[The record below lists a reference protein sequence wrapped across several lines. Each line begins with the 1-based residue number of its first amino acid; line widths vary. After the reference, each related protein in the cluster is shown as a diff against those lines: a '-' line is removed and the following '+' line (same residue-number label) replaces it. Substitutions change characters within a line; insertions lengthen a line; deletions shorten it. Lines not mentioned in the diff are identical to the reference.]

1 MTQELYSLRILGI
14 PSLMFPL
21 IITGADLPRGLLGHE
36 HSHPSSTLGEACAP
50 CWGMR
55 TGSPAPAS
63 MASFAPVASLQRW
76 VPNWSGYF
84 AGQTSAAGNCL
95 ASLAWSWFPSR
106 TDPMP
111 CANKGVQGWLD
122 TENMCGKLYLK
133 TGRHNYSENNS
144 AVHSVC

>member
-36 HSHPSSTLGEACAP
+36 HSHPSSTPGEACAP

-63 MASFAPVASLQRW
+63 MASFAPVASLQCW
-76 VPNWSGYF
+76 IPNWSVFLAILLVRPVQLGTAWHHWSGVGSPPGQISCLVLTKGCR
-84 AGQTSAAGNCL
+84 AG
-95 ASLAWSWFPSR
+95 WIR
-106 TDPMP
+106 KIRV
-111 CANKGVQGWLD
+111 ANFI
-122 TENMCGKLYLK
+122 
-133 TGRHNYSENNS
+133 
-144 AVHSVC
+144 